1 MQRDIDLPLLVWE
14 PVAKVLPFPLAKR
27 VGKVRHT
34 AQKLSERHGDAA
46 ALYWKQVN
54 ANNLRHL
61 TRLGL
66 APAEIEAELQSF
78 FDAVQAELN
87 RITCGARSPAGAS

>member
-1 MQRDIDLPLLVWE
+1 MQLDDLPLFASSTPATIIV
-14 PVAKVLPFPLAKR
+14 FPLER
-27 VGKVRHT
+27 RIGKVRRT
-34 AQKLSERHGDAA
+34 AQLLSERHSDDA